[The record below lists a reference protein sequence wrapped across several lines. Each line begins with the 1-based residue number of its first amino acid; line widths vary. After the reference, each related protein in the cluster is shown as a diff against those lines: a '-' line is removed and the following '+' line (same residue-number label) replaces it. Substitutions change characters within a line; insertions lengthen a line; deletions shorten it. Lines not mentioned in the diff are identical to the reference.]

1 MANAGNTVHGRKQRR
16 FADHVID
23 SPRAVARSCWG
34 KKKYP
39 SKKLAKAAVEKAW
52 RREGEILH
60 PYKCHFASHWHIGH
74 ASGTEQLQRE
84 AGNGEINE

>member
-1 MANAGNTVHGRKQRR
+1 MAHAGNTSSRRKERR
-16 FADHVID
+16 FSDHLIER
-23 SPRAVARSCWG
+23 PGKVARACWG

-60 PYKCHFASHWHIGH
+60 PYKCQFGNHWHIGH
-74 ASGTEQLQRE
+74 ASGTQEIQRE
-84 AGNGEINE
+84 DGNGEVNQ